1 MKEKRGKEKRG
12 KKKERTI
19 VDRRKVRMKIISQV
33 DEK

>member
-1 MKEKRGKEKRG
+1 MKEKRG